1 MSDITELT
9 QGLTEIA
16 ERYQA
21 QGEAMAELQ
30 ESYDEVRAALA
41 VEDRGWALIGQY
53 LGGEQV
59 DGFSLEDIK
68 DLSEKI
74 KPHVVGDSLSKRGVD
89 LHSGYVWGKGFNL
102 SDVERQ
108 RGASGRPS
116 REVLFYENDV
126 NKESIFSFVAQEEL
140 QKARYTDGNVF
151 LLCDLSKREV
161 RRVPLSEITGTI
173 SNPEFPSEVWAYQRT
188 WTNPQKSG
196 KDKTETR
203 WYYTP
208 RYKGT
213 KKKSIQK
220 VQVSDQ
226 ILVDAK
232 FNRQVGFMFGV
243 PDAVASLPWSAAY
256 TEIIQYGRVVNES
269 LAKILYKITSGTSK
283 GVKSAG
289 VKVAGAEGHGL
300 TASMASGQDLTAVST
315 AGKGYDFV
323 SARPVAAMAA
333 SALNVSVVELLS
345 DSSAAGSSYG
355 AAQTL
360 SPSTRNA
367 MRLMQGEWIKMYRD
381 ILDVFG
387 LKIERL
393 WFEPMDDPDPY
404 RSAQQLVLLAN
415 YLHPEEVRGKALDQL
430 DIPGAAEDIPE
441 TLQRIYDGVQAPETS
456 AAPGQGQG
464 NGTGGQGSTASN
476 DVQSDTISSESVL
489 RNMQAESLIDRLEG
503 VLAKLEE
510 AGLSA

>member
-1 MSDITELT
+1 
-9 QGLTEIA
+9 
-16 ERYQA
+16 
-21 QGEAMAELQ
+21 
-30 ESYDEVRAALA
+30 A

-208 RYKGT
+208 RYKGV

-232 FNRQVGFMFGV
+232 F
-243 PDAVASLPWSAAY
+243 
-256 TEIIQYGRVVNES
+256 
-269 LAKILYKITSGTSK
+269 
-283 GVKSAG
+283 
-289 VKVAGAEGHGL
+289 
-300 TASMASGQDLTAVST
+300 
-315 AGKGYDFV
+315 
-323 SARPVAAMAA
+323 
-333 SALNVSVVELLS
+333 
-345 DSSAAGSSYG
+345 
-355 AAQTL
+355 
-360 SPSTRNA
+360 
-367 MRLMQGEWIKMYRD
+367 
-381 ILDVFG
+381 
-387 LKIERL
+387 
-393 WFEPMDDPDPY
+393 
-404 RSAQQLVLLAN
+404 
-415 YLHPEEVRGKALDQL
+415 
-430 DIPGAAEDIPE
+430 
-441 TLQRIYDGVQAPETS
+441 
-456 AAPGQGQG
+456 
-464 NGTGGQGSTASN
+464 
-476 DVQSDTISSESVL
+476 
-489 RNMQAESLIDRLEG
+489 
-503 VLAKLEE
+503 
-510 AGLSA
+510 